1 MNRGGYTLIE
11 ILVVFTILTL
21 MSGILLTY
29 NRTGE
34 RQILLFREQAK
45 IISLILRAKS
55 FALGAYIQAGAPC
68 GYGVHFDRPAKE
80 VRIFKDSPSNGSGLS
95 QDCSNPN
102 KAEGPD
108 YQYNPVTENLD
119 PPIMEKLG
127 VDFVIGEPMELN
139 DIVFL
144 PPEPRVAINGN
155 PAPTG
160 TFTVSISNNGTIK
173 TVKVNSF
180 GQISTN

>member
-1 MNRGGYTLIE
+1 MHRGGYTILE

-29 NRTGE
+29 NRTGGQ
-34 RQILLFREQAK
+34 QILLFREQAK
-45 IISLILRAKS
+45 IIGLILRAKS
-55 FALGAYIQAGAPC
+55 FALGAYIQTGAPC
-68 GYGVHFDRPAKE
+68 GYGVHFDRTAKE
-80 VRIFKDSPSNGSGLS
+80 VRIFKDLPQSEKP
-95 QDCSNPN
+95 QDCSNTDGT
-102 KAEGPD
+102 GPD
-108 YQYNPVTENLD
+108 YIYTGIGENLD
-119 PPIMEKLG
+119 PPIKEKLE
-127 VDFVIGEPMELN
+127 VDFALPSQEPAILN

-155 PAPTG
+155 SAPTG
-160 TFTVSISNNGTIK
+160 TFTVSISNNGTVK